1 MSKNG
6 DIVIISR
13 KMCCNTTG
21 VIRLIYN
28 YSTGFSTVL
37 YSVLRHVSIDLSLHM
52 YIYIICIYTPT
63 LPFSNKVPLKLIY

>member
-28 YSTGFSTVL
+28 YSTGFFSLYFTV
-37 YSVLRHVSIDLSLHM
+37 YADMYPSIYLD
-52 YIYIICIYTPT
+52 IYILMHIYIDYIAG
-63 LPFSNKVPLKLIY
+63 FK